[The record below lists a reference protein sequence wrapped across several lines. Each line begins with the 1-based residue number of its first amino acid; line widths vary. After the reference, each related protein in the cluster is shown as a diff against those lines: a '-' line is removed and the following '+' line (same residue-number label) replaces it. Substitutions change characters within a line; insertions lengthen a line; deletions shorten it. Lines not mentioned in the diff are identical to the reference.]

1 MRTNHVKAALQRGE
15 ASLGA
20 WLALASVPVAR
31 VMAAAGFEWLL
42 IDMEH
47 SAHTPALMADM
58 VAAVAAAAPACA
70 PLVRVPGQQVE
81 WFKWA
86 LDAGA
91 WGIIVPMI
99 GSQHEAEQVAGWS
112 RYPPQGVRS
121 IGGAFAHT
129 SFAATREEYAAAA
142 NREILLVVQI
152 ESIAGLDNLEG
163 ICSVPG
169 VDAIFVGPYDL
180 RSQLGLPP
188 ASDGS
193 EPAFVEAL
201 EHIKATAQSHALPVG
216 IYCSSGPLAARRMQ
230 EGFRLVSVTSDSSC
244 LSAAARQQLQQAG
257 TPPAAG

>member
-58 VAAVAAAAPACA
+58 VAAVAAAPACA
-70 PLVRVPGQQVE
+70 PLVRVPGQRVE

-91 WGIIVPMI
+91 WGLIVPMI
-99 GSQHEAEQVAGWS
+99 SSRQEAEQVVYWS

-142 NREILLVVQI
+142 NREILVAVQI
-152 ESIAGLDNLEG
+152 ESIAGLDNLEE

-180 RSQLGLPP
+180 RAQLGLPP
-188 ASDGS
+188 GSSGS
-193 EPAFVEAL
+193 EAAFVEAL
-201 EHIKATAQSHALPVG
+201 EHIKATAQRHGLPLG
-216 IYCSSGPLAARRMQ
+216 IYCSGGELAARRLQ
-230 EGFRLVSVTSDSSC
+230 EGFCLVSVVSDSSC
-244 LSAAARQQLQQAG
+244 LGGAARQHVLQAR
-257 TPPAAG
+257 TPPAAT